1 MKTVTK
7 YLATLAIMLMVSPA
21 VFAESHMSPVVLAQQ
36 VASFTTSGPTDPA
49 PPVPAGD
56 IVQRDAR

>member
-1 MKTVTK
+1 MKTIPNA
-7 YLATLAIMLMVSPA
+7 LAMLAVMLMVSPA
-21 VFAESHMSPVVLAQQ
+21 VFAQPHPSPVILAQQ
-36 VASFTTSGPTDPA
+36 VAGLTSSGFTNPA